1 MSGAHRGR
9 SRSRRPTPRP
19 KHAAAFREHRHVLTQ
34 LPPPRPD
41 RQDEFGATA
50 CPPGEPVRRRTDE
63 ANNIIDAEA
72 EETTAEGHIRIAK
85 QVAVAAGW
93 SVKDAKVQLGTAIEP
108 LGFLVEAHGEGRIA
122 CTELKREGIGIELAE
137 QANAGPEGVKS
148 EVVERLAGRLVNLA
162 TVIVEGRAH
171 LEPLYRVR
179 RVTYTVK
186 TSAGGSVKVRPSKL
200 SVGGS
205 SGGARDYQAAIAWWR
220 AALESDMSVPL
231 APRLVFPAV
240 SDVGTVVTFQDA
252 ARGAGTG
259 YGGFAPLVNRH
270 SGTRRMLAMTQ
281 VWPEDLR
288 LLLFNNEISMP
299 AGELFALAALAIAV
313 TLKVGGVSHI
323 IAFTDSAPAA
333 SAINYSAS
341 GSPQLQLILQWLYQ
355 ACPRLQLLAIWL
367 PGKDNTRSDAL
378 SRGSVKA
385 LEAFDEAT
393 AAGWDPLV
401 VDPPPYACDLLRS
414 VATVGY

>member
-1 MSGAHRGR
+1 MSMPPAVSERGR
-9 SRSRRPTPRP
+9 ALTPP
-19 KHAAAFREHRHVLTQ
+19 S
-34 LPPPRPD
+34 PPPQP
-41 RQDEFGATA
+41 QDEFGATA

-63 ANNIIDAEA
+63 LNNVVDADA
-72 EETTAEGHIRIAK
+72 EETTAEGHVRIAK

-93 SVKDAKVQLGTAIEP
+93 SVKDSKVQLGTAIEP

-122 CTELKREGIGIELAE
+122 CTALKREGIGIELAE
-137 QANAGPEGVKS
+137 QADAGAEGVKS
-148 EVVERLAGRLVNLA
+148 EVIESLTGKLVNLA

-171 LEPLYRVR
+171 LEPLYRMKK
-179 RVTYTVK
+179 VTFKVK
-186 TSAGGSVKVRPSKL
+186 TSAGNTIRVRPSKL
-200 SVGGS
+200 SVGGDS
-205 SGGARDYQAAIAWWR
+205 SGAKDYQTAIAWWR

-231 APRLVFPAV
+231 APRLIFPGV

-270 SGTRRMLAMTQ
+270 SGSRRLLTMTQ

-288 LLLFNNEISMP
+288 RLLFDNAISMP
-299 AGELFALAALAIAV
+299 AGELFALAALAISV
-313 TLKVGGVSHI
+313 TFKVGGVSHV

-333 SAINYSAS
+333 SAINYGAS
-341 GSPQLQLILQWLYQ
+341 GSPQLQLILQWLFM

-367 PGKDNTRSDAL
+367 PGKANTRSDAL
-378 SRGSVKA
+378 SRGSAKA

-401 VDPPPYACDLLRS
+401 VDPPPHACDLLRS
-414 VATVGY
+414 VATVGH